1 MKDQWDEVY
10 HVSHMDDVPVYFLAN
25 KLREMG
31 FIVYIHSGVS
41 VDNVWSNCGM
51 EVANTLLDLVH
62 NYISYDEINEESEGE
77 KYEEYYSLLGEEED
91 RKLKQQLD
99 ALTISDQDEYAE
111 GGGYNGFEGGK

>member
-1 MKDQWDEVY
+1 MKHQWDEVY

-77 KYEEYYSLLGEEED
+77 KFEEYSLLGEEED

-99 ALTISDQDEYAE
+99 EYFE